1 LLTTNNG
8 KTALPGSVAEKG
20 NHAIGKVME
29 LWYAGLII
37 KGRGSMMIEVLETAK
52 NVAEKSRHVR
62 INHAALEKF
71 SQELA
76 EGGLPVPNWDAEHH
90 FKGSDEETIAY
101 LLAVDTVNF
110 CFWPPPGEKKWEISY
125 RGNRYSGYYGL
136 AVSLKRALESDIPLT
151 DASFLDSLTLK
162 RFRDVLSGT
171 GVLQLVEERLRNL
184 QEMGRALLDKYNGRA
199 SELVAAAGGSAT
211 SLMRRLAADFS
222 SFCDQA
228 TYQGQKV
235 FFYKR
240 AQLFAADL
248 YGALGGKGL
257 GSFRDIEQLT
267 AFADYKLPQVL
278 RHVGMFEYAPGLA
291 EKVDRMIYLDP
302 GSEEEVEIRAS
313 TIWAVELIRQA
324 VKRLG
329 KDVHASE
336 IDWLLWN
343 LGQDDRFRAKPY
355 HRTVTIFY

>member
-1 LLTTNNG
+1 
-8 KTALPGSVAEKG
+8 
-20 NHAIGKVME
+20 MF
-29 LWYAGLII
+29 
-37 KGRGSMMIEVLETAK
+37 EVLETAK

-62 INHAALEKF
+62 INHEALEKF
-71 SQELA
+71 SRELA
-76 EGGLPVPNWDAEHH
+76 EGALPVPNWDAEHH
-90 FKGSDEETIAY
+90 FKGSDEETVAY

-125 RGNRYSGYYGL
+125 QGKSYSGYYGL
-136 AVSLKRALESDIPLT
+136 AVSVKKTLESGIPLT
-151 DASFLDSLTLK
+151 DASFLASLTLNK
-162 RFRDVLSGT
+162 LRDVLAGT
-171 GVLQLVEERLRNL
+171 GVLQLMEERLGNL
-184 QEMGRALLDKYNGRA
+184 QELGRVLLDKYRGRA
-199 SELVAAAGGSAT
+199 SELVAAAGGSAIG
-211 SLMRRLAADFS
+211 LMRRLAADFS

-257 GSFRDIEQLT
+257 GSFRDIEELT

-278 RHVGMFEYAPGLA
+278 RHVGVLEYATGLA

-302 GSEEEVEIRAS
+302 GSEEEVEIRAN
-313 TIWAVELIRQA
+313 TIWAVELIRQT

-329 KDVHASE
+329 KNVHASE
-336 IDWLLWN
+336 IDGLLWN
-343 LGQDDRFRAKPY
+343 LGQDDQFRAKPY